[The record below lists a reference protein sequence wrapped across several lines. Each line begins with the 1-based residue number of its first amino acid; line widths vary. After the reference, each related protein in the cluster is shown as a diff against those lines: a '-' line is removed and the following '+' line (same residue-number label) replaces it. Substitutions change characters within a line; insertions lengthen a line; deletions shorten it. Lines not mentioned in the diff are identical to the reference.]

1 VAWWPGGLVGN
12 NIATCVVN
20 VSLQPCKNLPRCSFA
35 WLLLSPPD
43 GNTQLSTPL

>member
-1 VAWWPGGLVGN
+1 MAWWPGGLVAWWPGGLVAWWPGGLVGN

-35 WLLLSPPD
+35 
-43 GNTQLSTPL
+43 